1 MGSPFSPRWK
11 EMMVQFM
18 VKPPEGLDD
27 LLPFERL
34 LTEISTLFI
43 NLPDDRI
50 DNETNYAQS
59 RIYELLDLDR
69 STVWVTSDNDPVH
82 SWLKKTL

>member
-1 MGSPFSPRWK
+1 
-11 EMMVQFM
+11 MMVQFM